1 MYAVQLETFEG
12 PLDVLLEL
20 IEKEKLDISDI
31 SLTRVTGQFLEHIR
45 SVEEK
50 SPGFVADFL
59 VIAAKL
65 ILIKSKTLLPFLEV
79 SAEEE
84 AEITD
89 LKERLESYRKIKEGA
104 RAIASLE
111 HEFRIAY
118 HRTASLRDVVVFMP
132 PASVTAEVLHQQMA
146 ALEATH
152 ARDTHMPK
160 LEERKIGTVISFEEK
175 LREIKKRLEHG
186 LEEHFL
192 ALADPESKM
201 HIIVAFLAVL
211 ELVRQNIIFAKQS
224 TMHGD
229 IWLIKTETLK

>member
-59 VIAAKL
+59 VVAAKL

-79 SAEEE
+79 SAQEE
-84 AEITD
+84 AELSD
-89 LKERLESYRKIKEGA
+89 LKEKLESYRRIKEAA
-104 RAIASLE
+104 RAIALLE
-111 HEFRIAY
+111 HERHIAY
-118 HRTASLRDVVVFMP
+118 HRSAGLRDIVVFMP
-132 PASVTAEVLHQQMA
+132 PDAVTVQALRERMTELMA
-146 ALEATH
+146 AQIQT
-152 ARDTHMPK
+152 PK
-160 LEERKIGTVISFEEK
+160 LEERHIGPVISFEEK
-175 LREIKKRLEHG
+175 LEEIKKRLEHG
-186 LEEHFL
+186 IHEHFRM
-192 ALADPESKM
+192 LADPESK
-201 HIIVAFLAVL
+201 IQVIVAFLAVL

-229 IWLIKTETLK
+229 IWLIKAETLK